1 MNNIKT
7 ITLFSLDYLNR
18 NVVEPSYIFLRNNV
32 NKNLEIYFV
41 IFSVLTLYY
50 LPFLFI
56 SAYTVF
62 FLYLVYRNVMID
74 FEFEVRVD
82 TNSRS
87 QNKNILIFNNKKDRQ
102 TQTIMEKDD

>member
-32 NKNLEIYFV
+32 NKNLEIYFI
-41 IFSVLTLYY
+41 IFSVITLYY

>member
-32 NKNLEIYFV
+32 NKNLESYFV

>member
-32 NKNLEIYFV
+32 NKNLEIYFI

>member
-7 ITLFSLDYLNR
+7 LTLFSLDYLNR
-18 NVVEPSYIFLRNNV
+18 KVVEPSYIFLRNNV
-32 NKNLEIYFV
+32 NKNLEIYFIV
-41 IFSVLTLYY
+41 FSVFTLYY
-50 LPFLFI
+50 LPFLFV
-56 SAYTVF
+56 SGCTVF
-62 FLYLVYRNVMID
+62 LVYLAYKNIMID

>member
-1 MNNIKT
+1 
-7 ITLFSLDYLNR
+7 
-18 NVVEPSYIFLRNNV
+18 
-32 NKNLEIYFV
+32 
-41 IFSVLTLYY
+41 
-50 LPFLFI
+50 
-56 SAYTVF
+56 
-62 FLYLVYRNVMID
+62 MID